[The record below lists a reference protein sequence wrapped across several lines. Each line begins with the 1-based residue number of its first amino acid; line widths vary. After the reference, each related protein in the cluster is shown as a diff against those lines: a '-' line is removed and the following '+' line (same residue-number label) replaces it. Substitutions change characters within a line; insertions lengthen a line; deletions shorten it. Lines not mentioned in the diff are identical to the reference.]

1 MMERENELVRTRSK
15 LEEAENYI
23 ESQEKRNNEL
33 MSEIREYKTKEVSK
47 QAESKTENKVEVK
60 AENKI
65 ESKMESGQS
74 LAAELERSRSELR
87 QLSEELERSKSEK

>member
-47 QAESKTENKVEVK
+47 QAETKTENKVEVK
-60 AENKI
+60 TENKP
-65 ESKMESGQS
+65 ENKPENKRENEQS
-74 LAAELERSRSELR
+74 LLGELES
-87 QLSEELERSKSEK
+87 SKSDK

>member
-47 QAESKTENKVEVK
+47 QAETKTENKV
-60 AENKI
+60 
-65 ESKMESGQS
+65 
-74 LAAELERSRSELR
+74 
-87 QLSEELERSKSEK
+87 

>member
-33 MSEIREYKTKEVSK
+33 MSEIREYKTK
-47 QAESKTENKVEVK
+47 QAESKVEIR

-65 ESKMESGQS
+65 ENKRENEQS
-74 LAAELERSRSELR
+74 LLGELES
-87 QLSEELERSKSEK
+87 SKSDK

>member
-47 QAESKTENKVEVK
+47 QAESKTESKVEIR

-65 ESKMESGQS
+65 ENKRENEQS
-74 LAAELERSRSELR
+74 LLGELES
-87 QLSEELERSKSEK
+87 SKSDK

>member
-33 MSEIREYKTKEVSK
+33 MSEIRDYKTK
-47 QAESKTENKVEVK
+47 QAENNVEIR

-65 ESKMESGQS
+65 ENKRENEQS
-74 LAAELERSRSELR
+74 LLGELES
-87 QLSEELERSKSEK
+87 SKSDK